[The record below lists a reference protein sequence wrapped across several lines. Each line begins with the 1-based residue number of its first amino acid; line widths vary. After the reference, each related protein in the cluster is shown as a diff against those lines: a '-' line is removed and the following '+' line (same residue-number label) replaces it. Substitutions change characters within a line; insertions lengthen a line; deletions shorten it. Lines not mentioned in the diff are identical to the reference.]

1 MKALRS
7 EKGFTL
13 IETLVALALISI
25 VTTTFYSVMF
35 SGARGS
41 ETTRNVTR
49 VTEEARSGLNRM
61 VRDTREADLLSNVSA
76 NSYNVKIDFN
86 GDGAYENPNA
96 DGNYEDLIFSYQAA
110 SKTIRLTAPPLK
122 SETLIA
128 GVEPFGVEPIFS
140 FSSSLLRYDWDSNGV
155 TTLAELE
162 AAPQPPHLDTSVTP
176 GNEAALLSA
185 VGFEFQVT
193 SGDSKAEFFS
203 EAHLR
208 NRR

>member
-1 MKALRS
+1 MNKLQS
-7 EKGFTL
+7 EGGFTM

-25 VTTTFYSVMF
+25 VTTTFYTIMF

-41 ETTRNVTR
+41 ETARNVTR
-49 VTEEARSGLNRM
+49 VTEEARAGLNR
-61 VRDTREADLLSNVSA
+61 VIRDTREADLLSSVSA
-76 NSYNVKIDFN
+76 DSYNVKIDFN

-96 DGNYEDLIFSYQAA
+96 DGDYENLTYSYHAE
-110 SKTIRLTAPPLK
+110 SKSIRLNGEVLV
-122 SETLIA
+122 S

-140 FSSSLLRYDWDSNGV
+140 FTSSYLQYDWDGSGV

-162 AAPQPPHLDTSVTP
+162 AAHQAPHFDTSVTA
-176 GNEAALLSA
+176 GNESALLTA
-185 VGFEFQVT
+185 VGFEFQVR
-193 SGDSKAEFFS
+193 SGESMAEFFG

>member
-13 IETLVALALISI
+13 IETLVALGLISI
-25 VTTTFYSVMF
+25 VTTTFYAVMF

-41 ETTRNVTR
+41 ETARNVTR

-61 VRDTREADLLSNVSA
+61 VRDTREADLLSDVST
-76 NSYNVKIDFN
+76 NSYKVRIDFN

-96 DGNYEDLIFSYQAA
+96 DGDFEDLTYSYQAT
-110 SKTIRLTAPPLK
+110 SKTIRLNGEVLVG
-122 SETLIA
+122 
-128 GVEPFGVEPIFS
+128 GVEPFGAAPIFS
-140 FSSSLLRYDWDSNGV
+140 FSSSLLKYDWDANGV

-162 AAPQPPHLDTSVTP
+162 AAPQAPHNETSVTP
-176 GNEAALLSA
+176 GNEAELLSA
-185 VGFEFQVT
+185 VGFEFQVR
-193 SGDSKAEFFS
+193 SGESMAEFFA

>member
-1 MKALRS
+1 MRALRS

-13 IETLVALALISI
+13 IETLVALGLISI
-25 VTTTFYSVMF
+25 VTTTFYTVMF

-49 VTEEARSGLNRM
+49 VTEEARSGMNRM
-61 VRDTREADLLSNVSA
+61 VRDTREADLLSDVST

-86 GDGAYENPNA
+86 GDGVYENPNA
-96 DGNYEDLIFSYQAA
+96 DGDFEDLTYSYQAA
-110 SKTIRLTAPPLK
+110 SKTITLNE
-122 SETLIA
+122 ETLVA
-128 GVEPFGVEPIFS
+128 GVEPFGAAPVFS
-140 FSSSLLRYDWDSNGV
+140 FTSNLLKYDWDANGV

-162 AAPQPPHLDTSVTP
+162 AAPQAPHNETSVTP

-185 VGFEFQVT
+185 VGFEFQVR
-193 SGDSKAEFFS
+193 SGESMAEFFA

>member
-1 MKALRS
+1 MRALRS
-7 EKGFTL
+7 ENGFTL
-13 IETLVALALISI
+13 IETLVTLGLISI

-61 VRDTREADLLSNVSA
+61 VRDTREADLLSNVSV
-76 NSYNVKIDFN
+76 NSYNIKIDFN
-86 GDGAYENPNA
+86 GDGAFESPNV
-96 DGNYEDLIFSYQAA
+96 DGDYEDLTYSYHAA
-110 SKTIRLTAPPLK
+110 SKTIRLNGEVLVG
-122 SETLIA
+122 
-128 GVEPFGVEPIFS
+128 GVERFGAAPIFS
-140 FSSSLLRYDWDSNGV
+140 YSSSLLKYDWDANGV
-155 TTLAELE
+155 TTLAELV
-162 AAPQPPHLDTSVTP
+162 AAPKPPHNDTSVTP

-185 VGFEFQVT
+185 VGFEFQVR
-193 SGDSKAEFFS
+193 SGESMAEFFA

>member
-7 EKGFTL
+7 ENGFTL
-13 IETLVALALISI
+13 IETLVTLGLISI

-49 VTEEARSGLNRM
+49 VTEEARSGLNRI

-76 NSYNVKIDFN
+76 NSYNIKIDFN
-86 GDGAYENPNA
+86 GDGAFESPNV
-96 DGNYEDLIFSYQAA
+96 DGDYEDLTYSYQAA
-110 SKTIRLTAPPLK
+110 SKTIRLNGEVLVG
-122 SETLIA
+122 
-128 GVEPFGVEPIFS
+128 GVEPFGAAPIFS
-140 FSSSLLRYDWDSNGV
+140 YTSSLLKYDWDANGV
-155 TTLAELE
+155 TTLAELV
-162 AAPQPPHLDTSVTP
+162 AAPKPPHNDTSVTP

-185 VGFEFQVT
+185 VGFEFQVR
-193 SGDSKAEFFS
+193 SGESMAEFFA